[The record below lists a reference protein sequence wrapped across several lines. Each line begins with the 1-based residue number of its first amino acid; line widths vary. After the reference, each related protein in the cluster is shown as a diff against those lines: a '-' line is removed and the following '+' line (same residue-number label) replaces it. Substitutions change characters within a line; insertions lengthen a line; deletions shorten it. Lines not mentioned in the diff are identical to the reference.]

1 MNLSHSQA
9 WLSRIVKH
17 GYLSAIDHG
26 DMTTI
31 GQRVQIAMESAGL
44 NQPELARRIGISKQA
59 VSAIISGST
68 KQPNPVNLFEIA
80 DATGFEARWLAT
92 GKGPQTKEEVA
103 RERLDISQ
111 LSPNSQ
117 AAIRAVLH
125 SLEEQQHDPS
135 NRHAKS

>member
-1 MNLSHSQA
+1 
-9 WLSRIVKH
+9 
-17 GYLSAIDHG
+17 
-26 DMTTI
+26 
-31 GQRVQIAMESAGL
+31 MESAGL

-117 AAIRAVLH
+117 AAIRAALH